1 MESKQSEYDFLNLA
15 QNYSIK
21 NNITRDEEIQFSDNV
36 NKVNK
41 NGWKQKRILLITDKA
56 VYNLK
61 KKMNLNVVLIIKQ
74 LWV

>member
-61 KKMNLNVVLIIKQ
+61 KKK
-74 LWV
+74 